1 MNKAYKYL
9 LLGLICICSIRISAQ
24 PATQLYLAKI
34 KVKSSGVNVKGLK
47 KISEFKGYNNQPHF
61 APNGKTVYY
70 TANKGGKQ
78 TDIFAYNVKSGKT
91 TRVINTTTSEY
102 SPTVMPD
109 GKHFSCIMVEADG
122 TQRLW
127 KFPLT
132 GGKPSLVLKSIKP
145 VGYHAWVN
153 DDVLI
158 LFVLGDKNNPNT
170 LQIASASKD
179 QTKVI
184 TQRIG
189 RCFGKLPGKGSMM
202 SFVHKLKD
210 GQWMIKKIDMET
222 RYYSNLTPTL
232 KGSEDYVWTKKGSII
247 MGQGPKLF
255 EWKQGQKWKEI
266 ADLSTNGIKKIT
278 RLAINPRNNLLVIV
292 GQ

>member
-9 LLGLICICSIRISAQ
+9 VLGLACICSIQLSAQ

-34 KVKSSGVNVKGLK
+34 KVRSSGINVKDFK

-61 APNGKTVYY
+61 APHGKTVYY
-70 TANKGGKQ
+70 TANKGDKQ

-91 TRVINTTTSEY
+91 TQVINTTTSEY
-102 SPTVMPD
+102 SATVMPD

-153 DDVLI
+153 DDALI
-158 LFVLGDKNNPNT
+158 LFVLGDKNSPNT
-170 LQIASASKD
+170 LQMASAKKD
-179 QTKVI
+179 QSRVVFK
-184 TQRIG
+184 QIG
-189 RCFGKLPGKGSMM
+189 RCFGDVPGKSQTM
-202 SFVHKLKD
+202 SFVHKPK
-210 GQWMIKKIDMET
+210 GKEWTIKQVDILNDRIT
-222 RYYSNLTPTL
+222 DLTPTL
-232 KGSEDYVWTKKGSII
+232 KGSEDYVWTRKGSII
-247 MGQGPKLF
+247 MGQGSKLF
-255 EWKQGQKWKEI
+255 EWKQGEKWKEI
-266 ADLSTNGIKKIT
+266 ADLSKNGIKKIT
-278 RLAINPRNNLLVIV
+278 RLAINPRNNLLVVV